1 MAQFIGFYGFLPW
14 IEKEKLEPAQTK
26 KKKLFTLLAALCVV
40 IGAQAQTPL
49 FGEGDEIVSLGIGV
63 GGNYGTPIALS
74 YEMGYM
80 DLDSKSSI
88 GIGGSI
94 AYQHKNLNY
103 SGSNLD
109 KYAYTGT
116 AIAVTGSYH
125 YDLVEGFDL
134 FGTVALG
141 YSMGQISAKCND
153 VKGSLGDN
161 FFYYGISIG
170 GRYYFT
176 EDLAAFVKLGATATS
191 ALEIGASYRFSVKSL
206 LGK

>member
-1 MAQFIGFYGFLPW
+1 M
-14 IEKEKLEPAQTK
+14 
-26 KKKLFTLLAALCVV
+26 KKLFTLLATLCVAFA
-40 IGAQAQTPL
+40 AQAQTPL
-49 FGEGDEIVSLGIGV
+49 FSEGDEIVSLGLGV
-63 GGNYGTPIALS
+63 GGNYGTPIAVS
-74 YEMGYM
+74 YEMGYK

-88 GIGGSI
+88 GIGGSL

-103 SGSNLD
+103 TGSNLD

-125 YDLVEGFDL
+125 YALVEGFDL

-141 YSMGQISAKCND
+141 YSMGQITAKCND

-161 FFYYGISIG
+161 FFYYGISVG

-176 EDLAAFVKLGATATS
+176 EELAAFVKLGATATS
-191 ALEIGASYRFSVKSL
+191 SVEVGVSYRFSVKSL